1 MKAPERD
8 SLVLKGTDTIPVADS
23 TVRQVKD
30 NGLKE
35 PVFYSAE
42 DSIIFE
48 AESKLIFLYG
58 KAKITYVDMELVA
71 DQMAMDYSQNL
82 IIAEGRPDSTGKL
95 IGTPVAKMKGDVFE
109 AEYIRYNIKTEKGI
123 VRNIITQE
131 GEGIIRGETVKRQPD
146 AIYVKDG
153 TYSTCNHKHPHFY
166 LAARRL
172 KVIPNDKVVT
182 GPFHLVISDIPLPL
196 GLPFGFFPVME
207 RSKSGIIFP
216 KFGEQ
221 RDRGFWIN
229 QGGYYW
235 AMNNYVHHQIL
246 VDLYTNGSYQVG
258 VGTNYIKRYGFNGR
272 VNFNLSKTRQGFDDV
287 SINPFQETFQFGWQH
302 RTQSKRSSSFTA
314 DVNVAS
320 STYYQNNSYNP
331 TNYQSSTF
339 NSNVSYFKTFAR
351 SPFSLGVAA
360 RQDQNNVT
368 KEMNV
373 TLPEISLSMNRIYPF
388 KKKVGSGSRWYEKIN
403 VAYNG
408 SAKYFVNNL
417 IAFNDFSGDT
427 ILPFSQDNF
436 ETILSNGKYGAK
448 HSIPVSTTLKL
459 LKYFS
464 LNPTFNY
471 DEYWY
476 PERINYAYNDSTKVI
491 EKTGTTSG
499 FYRSSAFNVSTNL
512 TTRIFGTLAFKGK
525 NLKGIRHTL
534 IPTLNYS
541 YRPDFAQEPF
551 NSYERFEELPNA
563 NGDPTAVSYYNGFV
577 YGGPSAGAVNSLGIS
592 FQNNFEAK
600 VRDKKDTLEK
610 VTYKKVKLLE
620 NLGLSTSYNFA
631 AEAYQMAN
639 IQLVARTRLFDKL
652 DLNFVSNFDPYTYRD
667 SLRNGEKVFYRIE
680 EYAIDNNQGL
690 ANLLTYTIS
699 ASTSIKAKQGLSA
712 KPNSEKQFN
721 WNDWSYMNT
730 HQERYVDFTVPWT
743 LFLSYNVNYNKLA
756 TGTVSNFTQTFTFNG
771 DLSLTPKWKLNF
783 TSGYDF
789 VNKGPGFTTIGIVR
803 DLHCWQMSFNVVPFG
818 QRQSYF
824 FTINAKSTLLKD
836 LKVDKRSPSFFGGF

>member
-1 MKAPERD
+1 MQRD
-8 SLVLKGTDTIPVADS
+8 SLITQTTDTIPVADS
-23 TVRQVKD
+23 TLRQVQD

-42 DSIIFE
+42 DSIRFE
-48 AESKLIFLYG
+48 ADSKLIFLYG
-58 KAKITYVDMELVA
+58 NAKITYEQMELTA
-71 DQMAMDYSQNL
+71 DQISMDYSQNL
-82 IIAEGRPDSTGKL
+82 VVAEGRLDSTGKL
-95 IGTPVAKMKGDVFE
+95 IGTPVAKMEGDVFE
-109 AEYIRYNIKTEKGI
+109 AEYIKYNIKSEKGI

-131 GEGIIRGETVKRQPD
+131 GEGIIRGETVKRSPD
-146 AIYVKDG
+146 AIYIKNG
-153 TYSTCNHKHPHFY
+153 TYSTCNQKHPHFFI
-166 LAARRL
+166 AARRL

-182 GPFHLVISDIPLPL
+182 GPFHMVISDIPLPL
-196 GLPFGFFPVME
+196 GLPFGYFPVMD
-207 RSKSGIIFP
+207 RSKSGIIMP
-216 KFGEQ
+216 TFGEQ
-221 RDRGFWIN
+221 RDRGFFIN
-229 QGGYYW
+229 NGGYYW
-235 AMNNYVHHQIL
+235 AMNNYVHHKVV
-246 VDLYTNGSYQVG
+246 VDFYTNGSYRVG
-258 VGTNYIKRYGFNGR
+258 LGSNYIKRYGFNGQ

-287 SINPFQETFQFGWQH
+287 SINPFQQTFQFGWQH
-302 RTQSKRSSSFTA
+302 RTQSKRNSNFSA

-339 NSNVSYFKTFAR
+339 NSNVSYYKMFAR
-351 SPFSLGVAA
+351 SPFSLGVVA

-373 TLPEISLSMNRIYPF
+373 TLPEVTLSMNRIYPF
-388 KKKVGSGSRWYEKIN
+388 KKKVGSGSSWYEKIN
-403 VAYNG
+403 VAYNVNT
-408 SAKYFVNNL
+408 KYFVNNRIPFDDL
-417 IAFNDFSGDT
+417 SGDT
-427 ILPFSQDNF
+427 ILPFSQANL

-448 HSIPVSTTLKL
+448 HTIPVSTSLKL
-459 LKYFS
+459 LKHFS

-471 DEYWY
+471 EEYWY
-476 PERINYAYNDSTKVI
+476 PERNDYVYDASTNSVQ
-491 EKTGTTSG
+491 KTGTSSG

-512 TTRIFGTLAFKGK
+512 TTRIYGTLPFKGK

-541 YRPDFAQEPF
+541 YRPDFSQASF
-551 NSYERFEELPNA
+551 NSYQRFNELPNS

-577 YGGPSAGAVNSLGIS
+577 YGGPSAGAVNGLGIA

-600 VRDKKDTLEK
+600 VRNKKDTLEK

-620 NLGLSTSYNFA
+620 NLGLTTSYNFA
-631 AEAYQMAN
+631 AESYQMAN

-667 SLRNGEKVFYRIE
+667 SIRNGDKVFYRIE
-680 EYAIDNNQGL
+680 EYAIGNNQGL

-712 KPNSEKQFN
+712 KPNPENQYN
-721 WNDWSYMNT
+721 WDEWNYVNT
-730 HQERYVDFTVPWT
+730 HPERYVDFNVPWS

-789 VNKGPGFTTIGIVR
+789 VNKGPGYTTIGIIR

-824 FTINAKSTLLKD
+824 FTLSAKSTLLQD
-836 LKVDKRSPSFFGGF
+836 LKLNKRSPAFFGGF